1 VQVFHHLQ
9 RKPTRP
15 DVSLLADLPS
25 GMRDLA
31 MAHLAIIA
39 VRDLATYDAPPARPN
54 LDWIAA
60 HSPSPEFT
68 AWLNVGRLWGTG
80 VSADLATRTD
90 GTSPDGRM
98 IRALNLLSL
107 TDLARFA
114 ETANLPEGDRR
125 RAFTIVAARAFTM
138 VAARAFVLGDQS
150 MARGFLTDLRDL
162 MPDYAQVINDALSGP
177 GGAEV
182 QNARALLAVPAPTV
196 WLRAT
201 DGPVWSHVPGGHSFS
216 DMNLPLRY
224 VSAAVSN
231 PDVRSWMAQPFFSD
245 RQGDFTW
252 RAYRRGRYV
261 QDASPNAFVPETWDR
276 VDRHPFLRLIA
287 WDQLGR
293 LDTCHGPTQRFS
305 QVLIHWADQGS
316 DTWVERQLFD
326 QTAFAET
333 LRRIIL
339 LNKHNPG
346 ALVDGRPA
354 GQRAFAL
361 LTTRYANTPAAQA
374 TKYRYHQD
382 QGCRAQTFPPG

>member
-1 VQVFHHLQ
+1 MQVFHQLQ

-31 MAHLAIIA
+31 MAHLAMIA
-39 VRDLATYDAPPARPN
+39 VRDLATRDARAAREN
-54 LDWIAA
+54 LDWIAT

-80 VSADLATRTD
+80 VSADLVALTD
-90 GTSPDGRM
+90 GTAPDPRM

-114 ETANLPEGDRR
+114 STANLPEGDRR
-125 RAFTIVAARAFTM
+125 RAFTV
-138 VAARAFVLGDQS
+138 VAARAFVLGDQTIS
-150 MARGFLTDLRDL
+150 RRFLTDLRDL
-162 MPDYAQVINDALSGP
+162 MPDYAQVINDALTGP

-182 QNARALLAVPAPTV
+182 QNARALLALPAPTV

-224 VSAAVSN
+224 VSAAVLN

-261 QDASPNAFVPETWDR
+261 HDASPNAFVPETWDR
-276 VDRHPFLRLIA
+276 GDRYPFLRLIA
-287 WDQLGR
+287 WDQLGH
-293 LDTCHGPTQRFS
+293 LDTCHGLTQRLS

-326 QTAFAET
+326 QTAFPEI

-361 LTTRYANTPAAQA
+361 LTSRFAGTHAAQA
-374 TKYRYHQD
+374 TKYWYHQD
-382 QGCRAQTFPPG
+382 QGCREQTFPPG

>member
-1 VQVFHHLQ
+1 
-9 RKPTRP
+9 
-15 DVSLLADLPS
+15 
-25 GMRDLA
+25 MRDLA
-31 MAHLAIIA
+31 MAHLAMIA

-60 HSPSPEFT
+60 HSPSPEFA

-90 GTSPDGRM
+90 GTGPDGRM

-107 TDLARFA
+107 TDLARFTG
-114 ETANLPEGDRR
+114 TANLPEGDRR
-125 RAFTIVAARAFTM
+125 RAFTVVAARAF
-138 VAARAFVLGDQS
+138 ALGDQS
-150 MARGFLTDLRDL
+150 MARRFLTDLRDL
-162 MPDYAQVINDALSGP
+162 MPDYPPVINDVLSGP

-182 QNARALLAVPAPTV
+182 QNARALLALPAPTV

-216 DMNLPLRY
+216 DMNLPLRH
-224 VSAAVSN
+224 VSAAVLN
-231 PDVRSWMAQPFFSD
+231 PGVRSWMAQPFFSD

-261 QDASPNAFVPETWDR
+261 HDASPNAFFPETWDR

-293 LDTCHGPTQRFS
+293 LDTCHGLTQRFS
-305 QVLIHWADQGS
+305 QALIHWDDQGS
-316 DTWVERQLFD
+316 DTWGERQLFD
-326 QTAFAET
+326 QTAFPET

-346 ALVDGRPA
+346 AFVDGRPA

-361 LTTRYANTPAAQA
+361 LTTRLRPRPRNTGIIRIRDAP
-374 TKYRYHQD
+374 
-382 QGCRAQTFPPG
+382 